1 MAHILLIDDD
11 ILFAETVLDKLA
23 SMQHDAQHSPS
34 LTQGIRE
41 AKQSGFDVILL
52 DVYLPDGNG
61 LEAIEQL
68 SGLSSRPQVIIITG
82 QGTPD
87 GAELAIQ
94 HGAWCYLQKQS
105 VIKEISLALT
115 RALQYRQALQKQHQ
129 ALQMVERDQL
139 VGESQAFL
147 RCLDLL
153 AKAAPAEANTLIYGE
168 SGTGKEAFARAIHQN
183 SKRAPANF
191 VVVDCAALPE
201 QLVESVLLGH
211 VKGAFTGADRSNRG
225 LIRHAD
231 KGTLFLDE
239 IGELPLTSQKS
250 FLRVLQ
256 ERRFCPVGSHKEV
269 VSDFRLICAT
279 NRNLGDMVAQGTF
292 REDLYHRI
300 SGMQISLPPLRERGE
315 DIRLLMH
322 HFLEILYRRYGQDR
336 KEIMPDFIDNLEAY
350 QWPGNVRELNHAME
364 SAFAQAVHSP
374 VLFTQH
380 LPLHIRT
387 AYARSSVQTD
397 DERNVEEI
405 RHASIP
411 SWREAREEFEETYL
425 TRLLSVVDGNI
436 MEAGRVSGLS
446 RTRLYQLMKK
456 YDAGQTISSHK

>member
-1 MAHILLIDDD
+1 MANILLIDDD

-23 SMQHDAQHSPS
+23 GMEHAARHAPS
-34 LTQGIRE
+34 LTRGLEEAEQGRY
-41 AKQSGFDVILL
+41 DVILL
-52 DVYLPDGNG
+52 DVILPDGNG
-61 LEAIEQL
+61 LEAIERL
-68 SGLSSRPQVIIITG
+68 SGTSSGPQVIIITG

-105 VIKEISLALT
+105 IIKNISLALT
-115 RALQYRQALQKQHQ
+115 RALQYRRALQKQSQ
-129 ALQMVERDQL
+129 ALQLVERDQL
-139 VGESQAFL
+139 VGESQAFM

-153 AKAAPAEANTLIYGE
+153 AKAAQADANALILGE

-183 SKRAPANF
+183 SKRAGGNF

-211 VKGAFTGADRSNRG
+211 VKGAFTGADTSNRG

-231 KGTLFLDE
+231 RGTLFLDE

-256 ERRFCPVGSHKEV
+256 ERRFYPVGSQTEV
-269 VSDFRLICAT
+269 GSDFRLICAT
-279 NRNLGDMVAQGTF
+279 NRDLEEMVASGTF

-300 SGMQISLPPLRERGE
+300 SGMPIALPPLRERIE
-315 DIRLLMH
+315 DIPLLMQ
-322 HFLEILYRRYGQDR
+322 HFLELLYRRYGQEN
-336 KEIMPDFIDNLEAY
+336 KEIMPDFLDNLFSY

-364 SAFAQAVHSP
+364 FAFAQAVHSP

-387 AYARSSVQTD
+387 AYARSSVRPENGTNGSAVND
-397 DERNVEEI
+397 T
-405 RHASIP
+405 SP
-411 SWREAREEFEETYL
+411 LLSWREARETFEETYL
-425 TRLLSVVDGNI
+425 NRLLKAVDGNI

-456 YDAGQTISSHK
+456 YDGANDVCS